1 MFPLQIDPRPAI
13 VPTVAQVGRYISKQ
27 TNGRRTFRTLVR
39 LNVTATIAGGPA
51 TAFRNRGSA
60 AALFDRIGRSDNGT
74 DVIQLDTR
82 AAVVM
87 SQLMAAGPQTAVR
100 MTSLANGATNLVEY
114 VMLYDAFPLQ
124 INGGETAFLER
135 DPSTD
140 LLAWLEWNGNA
151 NLILNLGAANCV
163 FTNVSA
169 TVIQVYDDR
178 RGIDVPLYRPWVQRI
193 AQFPVAAAV
202 TEQLIRLPT
211 QRTLRGLLIQQDSN
225 IGEVSDILTSFYL
238 MSDTRRLIGPTQI
251 VTADLQRMN
260 ESAFGGFADTNGPG
274 VGGAYAYL
282 DFQPGGRLAQC
293 LAPDQ
298 TPNLGIYFTG
308 LPSVTAGVT
317 SSLINVYSFELERI
331 DGLTATQL
339 PWEQKAA

>member
-1 MFPLQIDPRPAI
+1 MFPLQIDPRPTI
-13 VPTVAQVGRYISKQ
+13 TPTVAQVGRYTSKQ

-39 LNVTATIAGGPA
+39 INVTATIAGGPA
-51 TAFRNRGSA
+51 TAIRNRGSA
-60 AALFDRIGRSDNGT
+60 ACLFDRIGRSDNGT

-100 MTSLANGATNLVEY
+100 MSSLANGATNLVEY
-114 VMLYDAFPLQ
+114 VELYDAFPVQ
-124 INGGETAFLER
+124 IDGGETAFMER

-151 NLILNLGAANCV
+151 NLLLNLGAATCT
-163 FTNVSA
+163 FTAVSA

-193 AQFPVAAAV
+193 AQLPVTAAV
-202 TEQLIRLPT
+202 TEQLLRLPT
-211 QRTLRGLLIQQDSN
+211 QRTLRGLLIQTDSN
-225 IGEVSDILTSFYL
+225 IGEVTDVLTSFYL

-251 VTADLQRMN
+251 SFGDLQRLN
-260 ESAFGGFADTNGPG
+260 EAQFGGFSDTNGPG

-293 LAPDQ
+293 LSPEQ

-317 SSLINVYSFELERI
+317 SSVINVYSFELERI

-339 PWEQKAA
+339 PWQKSA